1 MQAMNAVSNPGAL
14 TVTWWRKITPRWV
27 AVILGETLAWTWAV
41 AAGGGGFG
49 LILIEGPL
57 PLTHGWFALFSG
69 LAWCPASAWLLKKYA
84 KIEVSYLGRL
94 AVAALIILAGRIALI
109 AKVWPFG

>member
-1 MQAMNAVSNPGAL
+1 MVNAVSHPGAL
-14 TVTWWRKITPRWV
+14 TVPWWRNITPRRL
-27 AVILGETLAWTWAV
+27 AVIFGETLAWAWAII
-41 AAGGGGFG
+41 AGGGGFG

-57 PLTHGWFALFSG
+57 PLTHGWYALFSG

-84 KIEVSYLGRL
+84 RIEVSYLGRL

-109 AKVWPFG
+109 LKVWPFG